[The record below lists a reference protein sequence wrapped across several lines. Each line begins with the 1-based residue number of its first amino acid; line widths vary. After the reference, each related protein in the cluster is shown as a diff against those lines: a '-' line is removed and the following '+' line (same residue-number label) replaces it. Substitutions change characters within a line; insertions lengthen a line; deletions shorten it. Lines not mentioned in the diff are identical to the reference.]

1 LFDKKKSYSKH
12 FPVWLVKIL
21 FLLGCAVESEIG
33 GERVEWKLRAKTHL
47 FPSFFFLLRMR
58 RGTFGLSRRLLL
70 LFFLWS
76 ILSQIDIMKHNSPFI
91 STSFLSISFLL
102 VGTEE
107 HNVSKPDKT
116 GLIDGSRVYDKKPV
130 YILQKIGTRSSKNRF
145 RAMH

>member
-1 LFDKKKSYSKH
+1 
-12 FPVWLVKIL
+12 
-21 FLLGCAVESEIG
+21 
-33 GERVEWKLRAKTHL
+33 
-47 FPSFFFLLRMR
+47 
-58 RGTFGLSRRLLL
+58 
-70 LFFLWS
+70 
-76 ILSQIDIMKHNSPFI
+76 MKHNSPFI

-145 RAMH
+145 RAMTRWKIETIALLH